1 MSTTYI
7 FGHKKPDTDSI
18 CGSISLAYLKNKLG
32 IKAEPM
38 ALGNI
43 NNETKFVLDY
53 FNLKAPKY
61 LNDVKL
67 QLKDVDYIKNCFVN
81 ERESIH
87 ESYLYMK
94 RHGLSGLP
102 IVDDNKSLTGLVTLK
117 ELAKELIQGDF
128 THLDTSY
135 DNILYT
141 LDGSEVLK
149 FDNEIKGNIL
159 TASYRSTTFM
169 ETVKLTPDDILI
181 VGDRHS
187 ILEYAV
193 ESKVKLIIIVG
204 SLEMNE
210 KHYNL
215 AIKNKVNII
224 RTPYDTYHTT
234 KLINLSNYIRSVSF
248 SNNPISFEQNDYYS
262 HFEDI
267 ANKTKH
273 TNYPIVNK
281 KGECLGLLPI
291 TQSNTKHPKQVI
303 LVDHNEKEQSVDGLE
318 EATIVEVVDHHKLG
332 TLATTLPINFR
343 NMAVGS
349 VNTIIYNLYKENKID
364 IPIHIAG
371 AMLSGI
377 LSDTLILKSPTTTKF
392 DKEAIL
398 ELEKIANVNYQEYGL
413 SMFKAGSSLKG
424 KTKEEI
430 IYEDFKK
437 FSYNDQNIGIGQ
449 VFTTDIDYIMN
460 ELEEYVDILNHTAEN
475 NNYIIVALFITDI
488 INNGSYLLF
497 NENAQEVLME
507 SYNLDRLKQ
516 GHYLE
521 NVVSRKKQ
529 MIPPILEN
537 LEKRL

>member
-7 FGHKKPDTDSI
+7 FGHRKPDTDSI

-32 IKAEPM
+32 IKSEPM

-102 IVDDNKSLTGLVTLK
+102 IVDDHKNLTGLVTLK

-141 LDGSEVLK
+141 LDGTEVLK
-149 FDNEIKGNIL
+149 FDDEIKGNIL

-215 AIKNKVNII
+215 AIQNKVNII

-318 EATIVEVVDHHKLG
+318 EATIIEVVDHHKLG

-349 VNTIIYNLYKENKID
+349 VNTIIFNLYKENEIV
-364 IPIHIAG
+364 IPKQIAG

-392 DKEAIL
+392 DKEAII
-398 ELEKIANVNYQEYGL
+398 ELEKIADVNYHEYGL

-437 FSYNDQNIGIGQ
+437 FSYNEQNIGIGQ
-449 VFTTDIDYIMN
+449 VFTTDIEYIMN
-460 ELEEYVDILNHTAEN
+460 EIEEYIDILDHTAEN
-475 NNYIIVALFITDI
+475 NNYIIVALFVTDI

-497 NENAQEVLME
+497 NRNAQEILME

-521 NVVSRKKQ
+521 GVVSRKKQ

-537 LEKRL
+537 LEKRS